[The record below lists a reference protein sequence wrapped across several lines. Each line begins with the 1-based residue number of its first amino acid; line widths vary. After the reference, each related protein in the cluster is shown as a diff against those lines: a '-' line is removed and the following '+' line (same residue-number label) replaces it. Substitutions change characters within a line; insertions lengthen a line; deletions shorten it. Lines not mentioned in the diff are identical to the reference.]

1 MYLQLIGQSI
11 ILYSHATEFFW
22 IRWHD
27 YTKWYLLNW
36 VYLAS
41 SSDDFVIHFQTVCL
55 QLTLLSMRLALSLLA
70 IPVLAASQ
78 EIGWK
83 ESRFGDKEKKMLMDA
98 LTPNG
103 TPSDVLIPKM
113 CFKREKT
120 TCVNSPRNADTD
132 FLFAFVGCP
141 KDNCGPT
148 CTESYH
154 VIQISQTPTR
164 TRNIKTVA
172 TESDLEESCETLA
185 TFW

>member
-1 MYLQLIGQSI
+1 MPPNSSEFGGMTIQNGTYWAGV
-11 ILYSHATEFFW
+11 YS
-22 IRWHD
+22 
-27 YTKWYLLNW
+27 
-36 VYLAS
+36 AS

-70 IPVLAASQ
+70 IPVLASSQ
-78 EIGWK
+78 EISWK
-83 ESRFGDKEKKMLMDA
+83 ESRFGDKEEKMLMEA
-98 LTPNG
+98 LTSNGKPSKVTIPN
-103 TPSDVLIPKM
+103 V

-120 TCVNSPRNADTD
+120 TCVVSPSNNAGTD

-154 VIQISQTPTR
+154 VLRISQTPTKS
-164 TRNIKTVA
+164 NIVTNTKTVKR
-172 TESDLEESCETLA
+172 EVDLEESCETLA

>member
-1 MYLQLIGQSI
+1 
-11 ILYSHATEFFW
+11 
-22 IRWHD
+22 
-27 YTKWYLLNW
+27 
-36 VYLAS
+36 
-41 SSDDFVIHFQTVCL
+41 
-55 QLTLLSMRLALSLLA
+55 MRLALSLLA

-103 TPSDVLIPKM
+103 LPSDVLIPKL

-154 VIQISQTPTR
+154 VMQVFEGSDSNR
-164 TRNIKTVA
+164 VKNFKTVA
-172 TESDLEESCETLA
+172 TESDLDGSCETLA
-185 TFW
+185 IFP